1 MAVSIQAF
9 YTDLYEE
16 HLEEASFLYEQRHTY
31 FHDPDISWIEIQDL
45 ENRFEAHIDAIV
57 IGGDAALEIC
67 VVQAA
72 EGDSGELHAA
82 IRTFCRQRRIDLLE
96 QVLEDLDIEDEE
108 RVSAACDAL
117 KHEWP
122 EVWTAE
128 IERLFQEHPSGAK
141 AVLPTVIGYRRLPLE
156 PLLTSLLSDCP
167 EDHLHA
173 PIWSLGRL
181 RMPHPPSVSA
191 LTPFLQHPD
200 PILGAAAALALM
212 RMSLPLSLSCATQP
226 SEACDFRTLLQI
238 MLAGGAHDTAFLLD
252 RLGEGEG
259 ASDIA
264 LALGVLGDLRAI
276 MPLIQLLEE
285 DTVAGSAALALN
297 LITGAGLYEE
307 VFIPDEVDPDE
318 LLDHEIEKLDRGEP
332 PYPPGQ
338 APGTT
343 IVRLSQDAKT
353 WHVWW
358 KENNSRF
365 RTVLRYRNGRPFTP
379 DCLLENLRHEQS
391 PYFVRQTAYEEL
403 VVRYKID
410 VPFETDMPIP
420 GQLTAIY
427 RMAEII
433 SQGKSQWQAGQWYY
447 AADIVS

>member
-1 MAVSIQAF
+1 MAVSVHAF
-9 YTDLYEE
+9 YTELYEE

-45 ENRFEAHIDAIV
+45 ENRFEAHIDALV

-96 QVLEDLDIEDEE
+96 QVLDDLDIEDEE

-122 EVWTAE
+122 NTWTAE
-128 IERLFQEHPSGAK
+128 IERLFREHPAGAK
-141 AVLPTVIGYRRLPLE
+141 AVLPTVIGYRRLPLD
-156 PLLTSLLSDCP
+156 PLLVSLLSDCP
-167 EDHLHA
+167 EAHLHA

-181 RMPHPPSVSA
+181 RTPHPPSVSA

-212 RMSLPLSLSCATQP
+212 RMSQRLSLSCATQP

-238 MLAGGAHDTAFLLD
+238 MLAGGARDTAFLLD
-252 RLGEGEG
+252 RLGEG

-276 MPLIQLLEE
+276 MPLIQRLED
-285 DTVAGSAALALN
+285 DTAAGSAALALN

-307 VFIPDEVDPDE
+307 VFVPDEVDPDE

-332 PYPPGQ
+332 LYPPGQ

-343 IVRLSQDAKT
+343 IVRLSQDAAT
-353 WHVWW
+353 WHIWW
-358 KENNSRF
+358 KENSNRF
-365 RTVLRYRNGRPFTP
+365 RTALRYRNGRPFTP
-379 DCLLENLRHEQS
+379 DCLLENLRHAQS

-447 AADIVS
+447 AADIVN